1 MNENKEL
8 LVFSAPWCTACQP
21 YKKTLN
27 DVSLSG
33 ESIQVID
40 VDADP
45 ETAAKYQ
52 IRGVPTS
59 ILLVDNVVHRR
70 KTGSMQLDQL
80 KEFIKI

>member
-1 MNENKEL
+1 MKENKEL

-21 YKKTLN
+21 YKKTLL
-27 DVSLSG
+27 DVSLAN
-33 ESIQVID
+33 ENIQIID

-59 ILLVDNVVHRR
+59 ILLVDSVVQRR
-70 KTGSMQLDQL
+70 KTGAMQLDQL
-80 KEFIKI
+80 KEFIKT